1 MSAIRTADAKA
12 RRWQWNALGQKEG
25 QCDQGTAN
33 EWGIA
38 GREGGQEPVYGKVL
52 QVTARD
58 LDSVLSMVGS
68 H

>member
-1 MSAIRTADAKA
+1 MPWGRRKVSVIRAQQMSGAF
-12 RRWQWNALGQKEG
+12 
-25 QCDQGTAN
+25 
-33 EWGIA
+33 A